1 MAEHN
6 QMAVRRPTGL
16 SKPQPPLSNES
27 KIVLALA
34 EMAIK
39 RGGEMSQIAQEIVA
53 HRLSTENF
61 EDVIRILN
69 EIGDTPRHPGELAIP
84 DTGTILLAVRSL
96 KHPHRHLREIV
107 SKLALIF
114 GVTAD
119 EEFLELYE
127 QEAGKRT
134 DADLDKAFAIL
145 RGDASLKRMPTPAM
159 FLAACWNPQTIYRDG
174 SRPE

>member
-27 KIVLALA
+27 RIVLALA

-53 HRLSTENF
+53 QRLSTENF
-61 EDVIRILN
+61 DDVIRILS
-69 EIGDTPRHPGELAIP
+69 EIGDTPRREHEPVIP

-107 SKLALIF
+107 TKLALIF

-119 EEFLELYE
+119 EELLELYQ
-127 QEAGKRT
+127 QEAGHRT
-134 DADLDKAFAIL
+134 DEDLDKAFAAI
-145 RGDASLKRMPTPAM
+145 RGDETLKKFPTPGA
-159 FLAACWNPQTIYRDG
+159 FRSACGIPKIYRDG

>member
-27 KIVLALA
+27 RIVLALA

-39 RGGEMSQIAQEIVA
+39 RGGEMSQIAQDIVA
-53 HRLSTENF
+53 QRLSTENF
-61 EDVIRILN
+61 DDVIRILS
-69 EIGDTPRHPGELAIP
+69 EIGDTPRREHEPVIP

-107 SKLALIF
+107 TKLARIF

-119 EEFLELYE
+119 EELLELYQ
-127 QEAGKRT
+127 QEAGHRT
-134 DADLDKAFAIL
+134 DEDLDKAFMSL
-145 RGDASLKRMPTPAM
+145 RGDELLKRMPTPGA
-159 FLAACWNPQTIYRDG
+159 FLAACGIKKINRDG